1 MILPPCSP
9 ESATTG
15 SFPSPEHAAVE
26 DHTPV
31 SFFALVRPKSDPR
44 AALSLEH
51 PFPAAL
57 TAGDHQNWPATA
69 VERHS
74 PIFGAGF
81 SLGVAIPLSLGQAKA
96 YYGPLAQ

>member
-9 ESATTG
+9 KSATTS

-44 AALSLEH
+44 AAL
-51 PFPAAL
+51 
-57 TAGDHQNWPATA
+57 TAGDHRNWPATA